1 MIKVKDEIN
10 KLISEYKE
18 TEKCLNLGLDWS
30 DDNDFARAKLEVI
43 KVIINDLENLS
54 KKAI

>member
-1 MIKVKDEIN
+1 MVKVKDEIS

-18 TEKCLNLGLDWS
+18 TEKCLSLGLDWS
-30 DDNDFARAKLEVI
+30 DDNDFARAKLEVV

-54 KKAI
+54 NKAI

>member
-1 MIKVKDEIN
+1 MIRVKDEIN

-18 TEKCLNLGLDWS
+18 TEKCLSLGLDWS
-30 DDNDFARAKLEVI
+30 DDNDFARAKLEVV

-54 KKAI
+54 NKAI

>member
-1 MIKVKDEIN
+1 MIKVKDEIS

-30 DDNDFARAKLEVI
+30 ADNDFARAKLEIV

-54 KKAI
+54 NKAI